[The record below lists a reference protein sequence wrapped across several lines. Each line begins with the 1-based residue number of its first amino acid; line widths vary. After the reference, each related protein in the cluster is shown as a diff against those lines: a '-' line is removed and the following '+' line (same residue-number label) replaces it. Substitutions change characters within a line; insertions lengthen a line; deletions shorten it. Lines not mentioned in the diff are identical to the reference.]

1 MKKII
6 ALALVSCLTL
16 SGCSFQNPFEEEV
29 SCKESQDLVEGK
41 CVAKAETKTEV
52 PERTY
57 NTVEASFKNYLETLY
72 KVSYLKLYCETGQ
85 ADGDQRQ
92 SCTATFETGRE
103 RITVK
108 SQCYAD
114 GSGCS

>member
-6 ALALVSCLTL
+6 LVALASLAL
-16 SGCSFQNPFEEEV
+16 SGCSLESPFKEELK
-29 SCKESQDLVEGK
+29 CKDGESLVEGK
-41 CVAKAETKTEV
+41 CFAVEAPKKQ

-57 NTVEASFKNYLETLY
+57 NTVETSFKSYLETLY
-72 KVSYLKLYCETGQ
+72 QVDYLKLYCETGQ

-92 SCTATFETGRE
+92 SCTATFDSGRE

>member
-1 MKKII
+1 MKKIMI
-6 ALALVSCLTL
+6 VALATFVL
-16 SGCSFQNPFEEEV
+16 SACSFETPFKEELKCGAGE
-29 SCKESQDLVEGK
+29 KQVEGK
-41 CVAKAETKTEV
+41 CIAAEAPKKQ

-57 NTVEASFKNYLETLY
+57 NTVETSFKVYLETLY
-72 KVSYLKLYCETGQ
+72 KVDSLKLYCENGQ

-92 SCTATFETGRE
+92 SCTATFDSGRE